1 MFSQDTANGTQHPL
15 INCPVDVTA
24 LAQLISQVIR
34 IQKSTQFEHTLLSY
48 AGSALKSF
56 GRFSNIVLKLTM
68 PLNKRLSYV
77 GRNEVDYWIRHG
89 VIQILS
95 LVPGLK

>member
-1 MFSQDTANGTQHPL
+1 MQYPL

-48 AGSALKSF
+48 AGFTLKSF

-77 GRNEVDYWIRHG
+77 GRAKVDYWI
-89 VIQILS
+89 
-95 LVPGLK
+95 